1 MQFRHPKRQY
11 EYRPIDGSLRL
22 KDTVALTVFPCC
34 FHVYKINI
42 SGELTMLRKTML
54 VLAVASALV
63 ACGKE
68 AKESAKSGGKDAN
81 AVQLQI
87 APEDLLT
94 VQSNALAS
102 GPVITGSVQPERK
115 ADLRAEVSAVVLQ
128 VLKENGEAVKRGD
141 VLVKLDETA
150 IRDSLNSA
158 EAAARASG
166 QALEQAERQLE
177 RLKTLR
183 ASGMTSMQTLDD
195 AEVRRNSAQ
204 SELAA
209 ARTRAVLAR
218 QQLQRTLVRAPFDG
232 VVSDRKVSAG
242 DTAAIGKELLKVID
256 PTSMRFEGRVSADK
270 ISLVKIGQPVAFR
283 VNGYG
288 DQEFQGTVRRIDPS
302 ANDVTRQVEVLV
314 GFVNAIQPK
323 VSGLYGEG
331 RIDSDTKA
339 ALMLPEGALVK
350 AGDKAYTWRLKDK
363 ALNKAALVIGARDQ
377 RTGNY
382 EVKSGLAAG
391 DLVLRTPSSNFKD
404 GQKVDMAPARVA
416 TAAAVT
422 PVQGK

>member
-1 MQFRHPKRQY
+1 
-11 EYRPIDGSLRL
+11 
-22 KDTVALTVFPCC
+22 
-34 FHVYKINI
+34 
-42 SGELTMLRKTML
+42 MLRKTML

-63 ACGKE
+63 ACNRDSKDP
-68 AKESAKSGGKDAN
+68 KDAK
-81 AVQLQI
+81 AKPVQLQI
-87 APEDLLT
+87 AAEDLLT

-102 GPVITGSVQPERK
+102 GPVITGSIQPERK

-128 VLKENGEAVKRGD
+128 VLKENGEPVKRGD
-141 VLVKLDETA
+141 ALVKLDETA
-150 IRDSLNSA
+150 IRDSLGSA
-158 EAAARASG
+158 EAAAQASS
-166 QALEQAERQLE
+166 QALVQAERQLE

-183 ASGMTSMQTLDD
+183 ASGMTSLQALDD

-204 SELAA
+204 SEAAA

-256 PTSMRFEGRVSADK
+256 PASMRFEGRVSADK
-270 ISLVKIGQPVAFR
+270 ISAVKIGQPVSFR
-283 VNGYG
+283 INGYG
-288 DQEFQGTVRRIDPS
+288 EQAFQGVVKRIDPS
-302 ANDVTRQVEVLV
+302 ANDITRQVEVLV

-331 RIDSDTKA
+331 RIDADTRSV
-339 ALMLPEGALVK
+339 LMLPEAALVRV
-350 AGDKAYTWRLKDK
+350 GDKAYTWRVKGNT
-363 ALNKAALVIGARDQ
+363 LNQANLVIGSRDQ
-377 RTGNY
+377 RTGAY

-391 DLVLRTPSSNFKD
+391 DLVMRTPGSGFKD
-404 GQKVDMAPARVA
+404 GQKIEMAPARVA
-416 TAAAVT
+416 AAVPAT